1 MGGINKSFTVVMAKK
16 KKKNMWR
23 SLLCSLI
30 AQVVLPF
37 VFSLICIFLDYN
49 LIKRLL

>member
-1 MGGINKSFTVVMAKK
+1 MGGINKSFTVVMA